1 MFFMY
6 RENIQL
12 AAFCDILLFDGC
24 LYVRVSLYGTHGHIL
39 FLRALSAE
47 VEVRRVRDGTVQV
60 EGPQVKLGMG
70 KGGICSWCLW
80 CWI

>member
-6 RENIQL
+6 SENIQL
-12 AAFCDILLFDGC
+12 SPFCDIPLFDWM
-24 LYVRVSLYGTHGHIL
+24 SLCHGGLVWNPWPIM

-60 EGPQVKLGMG
+60 QGPQVKLGMG
-70 KGGICSWCLW
+70 KGGICSWWLR